1 MAQYWE
7 AENPKTTSNIQPKSG
22 EKMSFCEFFFDTFL
36 TPLFLPSPLIG
47 KGVDLFAVKDWLGH
61 QDIKPTM
68 E

>member
-7 AENPKTTSNIQPKSG
+7 LKILKLLPIYSRNRGKRCLFAN
-22 EKMSFCEFFFDTFL
+22 FFSTL
-36 TPLFLPSPLIG
+36 STPLFLPSPLIG